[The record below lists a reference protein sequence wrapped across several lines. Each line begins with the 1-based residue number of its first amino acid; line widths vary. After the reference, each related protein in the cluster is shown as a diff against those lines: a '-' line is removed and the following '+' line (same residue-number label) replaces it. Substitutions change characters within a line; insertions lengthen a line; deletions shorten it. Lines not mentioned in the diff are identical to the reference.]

1 MVKIKRSL
9 KSKLHHWNVV
19 DYLIVLFFVL
29 YMAVAL
35 VPILNVLSLSFTRN
49 EYAITHKGMLFPN
62 FKYFTVAPYG
72 AVFRSEAIYTSLLIS
87 IVVTVTAT
95 VIHVATA
102 LLAGFALSVKKLPF
116 RRCLMMIVLFTMMFN
131 GGLIPLYLTISSYN
145 MVDTFAVLVLPG
157 AVSAYSIILMRNFI
171 SNIPSSLLEAAELD
185 GANPFQVL
193 VKIVLPLS
201 VPIIATISL
210 FCAIGKWNDWT
221 TGAIYIKSNRWLW
234 PFQNV
239 LQNIVVN
246 ADPQNSTGIDFSEGG
261 GVAFSNALIV
271 ISIVPVTL
279 MYLLTQKFLIK
290 GMMLGSVKG

>member
-1 MVKIKRSL
+1 MVKAKRGL
-9 KSKLHHWNVV
+9 KSKLRCWNVV
-19 DYLIVLFFVL
+19 DYLIVLFFAL

-193 VKIVLPLS
+193 VKSSCRCRCPSSPPFRCS
-201 VPIIATISL
+201 VPSASGTIGPRAPFTSRATVGFGPSKT
-210 FCAIGKWNDWT
+210 FCRT
-221 TGAIYIKSNRWLW
+221 S
-234 PFQNV
+234 
-239 LQNIVVN
+239 
-246 ADPQNSTGIDFSEGG
+246 S
-261 GVAFSNALIV
+261 
-271 ISIVPVTL
+271 
-279 MYLLTQKFLIK
+279 
-290 GMMLGSVKG
+290 